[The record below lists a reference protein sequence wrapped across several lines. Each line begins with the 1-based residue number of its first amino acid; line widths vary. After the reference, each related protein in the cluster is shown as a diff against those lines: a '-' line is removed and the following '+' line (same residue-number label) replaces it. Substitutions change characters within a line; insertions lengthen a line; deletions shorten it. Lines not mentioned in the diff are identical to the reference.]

1 MKEFEVMIS
10 ERLERV
16 VTVQAETRADAE
28 EMVSDAWN
36 KEEYVLTADD
46 FQGAEFTAD
55 EGRDLTPPTLSVLL
69 VQPEKYPQRIEMP
82 NTLEALQKAV
92 GGMIEAVYPYEDKVA
107 LIGNDE
113 GKLNGMPLNRALQD
127 DKHAECDSC
136 RMRRM
141 TVVYKLFCVFIF
153 CFIQRDKPC
162 KLYPVVFRLGL
173 PYGNTKSSKRSCVTF
188 RYISTSSECRIFSLI
203 LRFASH
209 VLYHPLPENVRF

>member
-1 MKEFEVMIS
+1 MKEFEVTIS

-55 EGRDLTPPTLSVLL
+55 EGRELTPPTISVLL
-69 VQPEKYPQRIEMP
+69 VQPEKYPQRVEMP

-92 GGMIEAVYPYEDKVA
+92 GGMIEAVYPYEDKIA

-113 GKLNGMPLNRALQD
+113 GKLNGMPLNRALRD
-127 DKHAECDSC
+127 DKGEIYDVMAGDFL
-136 RMRRM
+136 
-141 TVVYKLFCVFIF
+141 VVG
-153 CFIQRDKPC
+153 
-162 KLYPVVFRLGL
+162 LGE
-173 PYGNTKSSKRSCVTF
+173 GD
-188 RYISTSSECRIFSLI
+188 
-203 LRFASH
+203 FASLSPDLMDKYEAVFH
-209 VLYHPLPENVRF
+209 QPQMFVLLGDTMLVRNIPDRMMQEKAAAPQAEAPEPERD